1 MAQLKTK
8 FSGGVRV
15 FVYGTLKPGEV
26 NYQRYCAGKVVSA
39 EKATTLGQLFALPM
53 GYPAMTTGES
63 TVHGYLLSFADL
75 GILDALDELE
85 DYQPEGEMSEN
96 LYNRLEVEVKNS
108 LGLSLG
114 WAWVYLMN
122 PAKVEMLKGVHLPN
136 GWWSGRNKCQHQ
148 TADYTF
154 DD

>member
-1 MAQLKTK
+1 MTQLKTK
-8 FSGGVRV
+8 FSGGVRI
-15 FVYGTLKPGEV
+15 FVYGTLKPGEE
-26 NYQRYCAGKVVSA
+26 NYQRYCAGKVVLA
-39 EKATTLGQLFALPM
+39 QKATTLGQLFALPI
-53 GYPAMTTGES
+53 GYPAMTIGES

-96 LYNRLEVEVKNS
+96 LYNRLEVEVKNP

-122 PAKVEMLKGVHLPN
+122 PAKVEMLKGVHLPD
-136 GWWSGRNKCQHQ
+136 GWWNSDNKSHHQ
-148 TADYTF
+148 TADYVL